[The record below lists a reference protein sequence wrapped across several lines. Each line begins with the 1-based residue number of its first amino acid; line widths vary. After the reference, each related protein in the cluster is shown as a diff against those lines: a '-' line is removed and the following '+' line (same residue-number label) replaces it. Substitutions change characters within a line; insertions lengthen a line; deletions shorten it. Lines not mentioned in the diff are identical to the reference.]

1 MIRKK
6 TIDSQSTFWIST
18 DELQVKPQILFYTK
32 LNEVLDSIDLGD
44 KIRTL
49 CEPYYSEKSNCR
61 PPIDPEIYF
70 KMLMI
75 GFFENI
81 KSERGIASRCADSLS
96 IRAFLGY
103 TLTESTPNHSS
114 LSIIR
119 HRLPAT
125 IFDSLFNIILK
136 GLISKGLVKGKN
148 IAWDS
153 SIIEANASL
162 SSLQNRMTEESYAE
176 YVKKLAKESGID
188 PDDKAAVARFDRTR
202 KDRKT
207 SNKEWYN
214 HHDPDAKV
222 GQTKD
227 GATDMI
233 YKPEHAVDLDTGAI
247 VNADILLGDRADSHL
262 FSERICSAQIRL
274 LDVAEDPITAEPIKS
289 ATTDKGYF
297 KASEVAIIEPFGI
310 TPVMPDR
317 EIKRDIS
324 KLSDSEAAAVEL
336 ARVAVK
342 SKEGKALLKRRGM
355 YVERSFAHVLDCG
368 GQRETTLR
376 GVEDIRKRYLVATA
390 CFNLSLLMR
399 TIFGLGTPKQ
409 FLLFLNFVRTVVY
422 ACYYSVEK
430 QISSFFS
437 LFFSGHD
444 KIHHPNSFYIKLLGF
459 RLIS

>member
-6 TIDSQSTFWIST
+6 AVQAQATFWIST
-18 DELQVKPQILFYTK
+18 DELQVKPQISFYTK
-32 LNEVLDSIDLGD
+32 LNEVLDSIDLGN

-70 KMLMI
+70 KMLMV

-81 KSERGIASRCADSLS
+81 TSERGIASRCADSLS

-103 TLTESTPNHSS
+103 SLIESTPNHST

-125 IFDSLFNIILK
+125 IFDGLFTIILK

-162 SSLQNRMTEESYAE
+162 RSLQNRMTEESYAE
-176 YVKKLAKESGID
+176 YIQKLAKESGIN

-207 SNKEWYN
+207 SNKDWHN
-214 HHDPDAKV
+214 PHDPDAKV

-227 GATDMI
+227 GATDMV

-247 VNADILLGDRADSHL
+247 VDADILLGDRADSHL
-262 FSERICSAQIRL
+262 FSERIVSAQIRL
-274 LDVAEDPITAEPIKS
+274 NDASDDPITAEQIES

-297 KASEVAIIEPFGI
+297 KAGEVVIIESFEI

-317 EIKRDIS
+317 EINRTIS
-324 KLSDSEAAAVEL
+324 KLSDEEASAVEV

-368 GQRETTLR
+368 GQRKTTLR

-399 TIFGLGTPKQ
+399 TLFGLGTPKQ
-409 FLLFLNFVRTVVY
+409 FLLFLNFVRMVVY
-422 ACYYSVEK
+422 ACYYAVKK
-430 QISSFFS
+430 QISSFSSMTFLES
-437 LFFSGHD
+437 PSKVGEQ
-444 KIHHPNSFYIKLLGF
+444 NF
-459 RLIS
+459 RIV